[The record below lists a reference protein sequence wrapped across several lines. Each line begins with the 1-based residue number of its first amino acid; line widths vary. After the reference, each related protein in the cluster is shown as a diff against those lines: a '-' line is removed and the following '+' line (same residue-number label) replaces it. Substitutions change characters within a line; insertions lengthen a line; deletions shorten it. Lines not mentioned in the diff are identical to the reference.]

1 MKTQTTVRIDQ
12 KNYIQAKEILE
23 YLGLTYSQAVNIFN
37 NMIICHKGLPFDVKI
52 PNDETLSA
60 MSEAKELKGEFV
72 SIDDFTRSNA

>member
-52 PNDETLSA
+52 PNDETLAA
-60 MSEAKELKGEFV
+60 MAEAKDLKGDFV
-72 SIDDFTRSNA
+72 SIDDFARSHS